1 MITTHRS
8 FDTAPDAV
16 SWLCKH
22 SGLWAGVSEEGQN
35 DLYDTLESEGWA
47 SMKDETGA
55 LFVALLEG
63 TAAATF

>member
-1 MITTHRS
+1 MITTHCT

-47 SMKDETGA
+47 ASVTENAKRGDT
-55 LFVALLEG
+55 LLEG